1 MNGQR
6 RCGAYI
12 QHTIGHKKNEVMQ
25 FAATW
30 MDLQIIILTEVK
42 RQISYDIAYTQNLK
56 KMIQMNLFIKQ
67 EQTHRS
73 WKQIHGQQKE
83 KVGQRDKLGVWD

>member
-1 MNGQR
+1 
-6 RCGAYI
+6 
-12 QHTIGHKKNEVMQ
+12 MQ